1 MQAHLGCLP
10 EERRAR
16 QEVRLSVEFRFETPP
31 TAATSDELQDTVCYA
46 EVSSA
51 LKSHIEAREYK
62 LIERIAGDAYAIA
75 KRIAGENVSL
85 AVVVHKVRPP
95 VENLLGGAVYRC
107 ADFPP

>member
-31 TAATSDELQDTVCYA
+31 PAATSDELQDTVCYA

-51 LKSHIEAREYK
+51 LKSHIEAREYTIDG
-62 LIERIAGDAYAIA
+62 LVRAIV
-75 KRIAGENVSL
+75 GHVTTE
-85 AVVVHKVRPP
+85 
-95 VENLLGGAVYRC
+95 GA
-107 ADFPP
+107 